1 MQIRKKARKLV
12 LIIIFVLS
20 FLQSGP
26 TIQAYAFG
34 GIGIKTEFDALDGDG
49 KYLGSEYRS
58 NYKLDLEELGIT
70 EVPEKMFNSIANAI
84 FNIISFLGFAAAA
97 FFYYALDFDL
107 ASLLQ
112 PQINKI
118 QETLHNGF
126 FTPMLQLVIVGAIIL
141 AICKYAR
148 RDFVGLLEQLGKVC
162 FIMVLSVL
170 VVSDSSK
177 FLSYATSVT
186 KGASVSILTGIND
199 IDVGENVNNYA
210 ANAASVLWISLVHE
224 PWKALEFGDYNY
236 TNDDVEFFLTA
247 SGSDRKDR
255 VAEMMDG
262 DKGPFSKDR
271 SAMRVG
277 QGLIIL
283 LTVFVKVLVYI
294 VVGAMCFLFQV
305 IAIFFILMAP
315 LILLLSLVPGYD
327 FELLGV
333 WARKIME
340 TQVGVLII
348 TFLIGVMVFFDRAL
362 QALASEIGWFIVLI
376 MQIAVCAC
384 LYFFRWQI
392 FMAFNNAQRSIQN
405 PRLLKRQLMRSG
417 NPYSAIERQF
427 MYRQVRQALGDKK
440 GKRDSQGE
448 EGRSPGTSSGMLG
461 KYARLL
467 LAGPPQQKIK
477 RPNFGD
483 QNTAQNQNAV
493 RASNSARAEDSGR
506 EGSYYAP
513 REVTDNWRD
522 LWNNA
527 NVIKRPTTS
536 DNSKVINRRPVLSQA
551 NNNSSAQ
558 AARRRREAAKMN
570 RGYSRIPEDKKRPM
584 AVGYEGVTDKRPVSD
599 NGNVIIMPQANRNA
613 NSQYSLNSRPV
624 NDLAIMDIEPPVSR
638 VSFSH
643 DPVQIPRNKIN
654 PARVKQINKR
664 LRAMDPAFYNQGTS
678 RRPYTGWYT
687 PPEDRETVYH
697 KGMNRPTTE
706 QFQKEVA
713 VSRENVQYQTE
724 VITVDQNSTAEQPGN
739 SRNAKLS
746 KRPTTIKGEGE
757 NKKAASKI
765 NSKPVNTSR
774 LINKPISPNSS
785 KQMPTYNST
794 ELKIADTAI
803 RELKSPQINAK
814 RPETAREGGQEEK
827 VNYISVNRPESESE
841 KQKKVVKPVTQTY
854 SGNAARRER
863 SEPELRKPIK
873 TAPKVQKATVSGFK
887 AYKGNSEQGNERKP

>member
-1 MQIRKKARKLV
+1 MKIKEKIKKFA
-12 LIIIFVLS
+12 LIFLLVLS
-20 FLQSGP
+20 FLQSTP

-34 GIGIKTEFDALDGDG
+34 GIGIKTEFDSLDGDG

-247 SGSDRKDR
+247 SGSERKDR

-271 SAMRVG
+271 SAIRVG

-283 LTVFVKVLVYI
+283 LTVFVKVIVYI
-294 VVGAMCFLFQV
+294 VVSAMCFLFQV
-305 IAIFFILMAP
+305 VAIFFILMAP

-384 LYFFRWQI
+384 LYLFRWQI
-392 FMAFNNAQRSIQN
+392 FMAFNNAQRSVQN
-405 PRLLKRQLMRSG
+405 PRLSKRQLLRSG

-427 MYRQVRQALGDKK
+427 MYHQAQQATGYKK
-440 GKRDSQGE
+440 MKKESQGE
-448 EGRSPGTSSGMLG
+448 EGRSNGASSGILSR
-461 KYARLL
+461 YARLF

-483 QNTAQNQNAV
+483 QNTAQGQNT
-493 RASNSARAEDSGR
+493 ARTEDLGR

-527 NVIKRPTTS
+527 NVVKRPTTL

-558 AARRRREAAKMN
+558 AARRRREAAKMD
-570 RGYSRIPEDKKRPM
+570 RGYSRIAEDKKRPM
-584 AVGYEGVTDKRPVSD
+584 VVGYEGVTDNRPVSN
-599 NGNVIIMPQANRNA
+599 NGNVIMMPQANRTA
-613 NSQYSLNSRPV
+613 NSQNTINSRPS
-624 NDLAIMDIEPPVSR
+624 NALAIMDIEPPVSR

-664 LRAMDPAFYNQGTS
+664 LRAVDQAYFNQGMS
-678 RRPYTGWYT
+678 HPPVIGWHT
-687 PPEDRETVYH
+687 PQIDREAVYSQ
-697 KGMNRPTTE
+697 GMNRPTTE

-713 VSRENVQYQTE
+713 VSRENVQYKTE
-724 VITVDQNSTAEQPGN
+724 VKTVVQNSTAEQPGN
-739 SRNAKLS
+739 SRTAKLS

-757 NKKAASKI
+757 NKKTASKI
-765 NSKPVNTSR
+765 NSNPVTTSKS
-774 LINKPISPNSS
+774 INKPIAQKSS
-785 KQMPTYNST
+785 EQIHSYNSAQS
-794 ELKIADTAI
+794 KIADTAI
-803 RELKSPQINAK
+803 RELNSSQINVK
-814 RPETAREGGQEEK
+814 RPETAREGGQEKK
-827 VNYISVNRPESESE
+827 VNYISANRSESKSE
-841 KQKKVVKPVTQTY
+841 KQKKDVKPVTQSYTG
-854 SGNAARRER
+854 SAVSRKR
-863 SEPELRKPIK
+863 SKPELRKPIK
-873 TAPKVQKATVSGFK
+873 TAPNVQKATVSGFK
-887 AYKGNSEQGNERKP
+887 AYKGNSGQGNERKP